1 MNRIV
6 CNTIFCTAVL
16 SLCAATELA
25 YARGGAAGAGI
36 GAAEAGAI
44 RGGLGKANVAATQ
57 TAEQA
62 ASPQSDSIESTT
74 KTAQTPV
81 DPCAVPTLMTG
92 AYMGLQLGYGTYA
105 VRNRVVNPFTT
116 TYVSDPVGGDNGFT
130 GGIFAGYG
138 RILYSSWFYL
148 GGEVFINANNFDQ
161 RFGIS
166 SGPGSPRYN
175 NQTNSGTSFGFGLLP
190 GIMLTKSTL
199 TYVRIGWNV
208 ITIKTNENVNGG
220 AISSTSKNMDGLAL
234 GIGFNTLISTNYSL
248 RSEFDHVFL
257 SSYNTGGIYKTLVS
271 PSSNQFTM
279 AIIYNFG

>member
-6 CNTIFCTAVL
+6 WNTIFCTTL
-16 SLCAATELA
+16 ISFCATAELA
-25 YARGGAAGAGI
+25 YARGGGEAGAG
-36 GAAEAGAI
+36 AAAGAI

-57 TAEQA
+57 SAEQA
-62 ASPQSDSIESTT
+62 ASPQSDTIEST
-74 KTAQTPV
+74 KKAAQTPAN
-81 DPCAVPTLMTG
+81 PCAVPTLMTG
-92 AYMGLQLGYGTYA
+92 AYMGLQLGYGTYT
-105 VRNRVVNPFTT
+105 VRNRVVTPGTT
-116 TYVSDPVGGDNGFT
+116 TYVADPVGGDNGFT
-130 GGIFAGYG
+130 GGIFVGYG
-138 RILYSSWFYL
+138 RTILYPWFYL
-148 GGEVFINANNFDQ
+148 GGEAFINANNFDQ

-166 SGPGSPRYN
+166 SGPTTPRYN

-199 TYVRIGWNV
+199 TYVRVGWNV
-208 ITIKTNENVNGG
+208 VIIKTNENINNGS
-220 AISSTSKNMDGLAL
+220 ISTTSKNMDGLAL

-279 AIIYNFG
+279 AIIYSFG